1 MAENLKTFSIAKS
14 STQYQERLNELDQA
28 IASVK
33 KNITYLDTLNIIDAV
48 TDKKNFAAQINALTP
63 NSSLV
68 INTEP
73 FNEGGI
79 NYSRGDII
87 LKDASDIIHHIPGQS
102 GGLYYPK
109 KITTKDNVNY
119 NIEYSFINAI
129 PTQSSASAT
138 MPSEKNEEGVYAA
151 EVDPAAMSI
160 VFNGL
165 SGGDASESNVYG
177 LFTSASVITLT
188 LRNEAS
194 AFIEP
199 MVEFYWMSWS
209 GNDKIMERV
218 EIDYQLDYFAN
229 GGLANLYNPLPG
241 SPLYMKVK

>member
-48 TDKKNFAAQINALTP
+48 TDKKNFAAQMNVLTP

-109 KITTKDNVNY
+109 RITQPNLEEMNY
-119 NIEYSFINAI
+119 NIEYEFINAI
-129 PTQSSASAT
+129 PT
-138 MPSEKNEEGVYAA
+138 EESTSA
-151 EVDPAAMSI
+151 EVGNEVSNAAHLITFS
-160 VFNGL
+160 GL
-165 SGGDASESNVYG
+165 GGG
-177 LFTSASVITLT
+177 
-188 LRNEAS
+188 EAS
-194 AFIEP
+194 DSSIYGNWSRLNEFSAVSSIEP
-199 MVEFYWMSWS
+199 MIEFYLTNAPASDPS
-209 GNDKIMERV
+209 AQITSMERIELEYSIV
-218 EIDYQLDYFAN
+218 NNKISVKASENADTLNYIWV
-229 GGLANLYNPLPG
+229 
-241 SPLYMKVK
+241 KVK

>member
-1 MAENLKTFSIAKS
+1 MAENLKIFNTVVSGGD
-14 STQYQERLNELDQA
+14 YQKRLNELDQA

-33 KNITYLDTLNIIDAV
+33 KNITYLDTLNIVDAV
-48 TDKKNFAAQINALTP
+48 VDKRNFAAQVNALTP

-73 FNEGGI
+73 FNEGGV

-138 MPSEKNEEGVYAA
+138 ISSEKNEEGVYAA

-165 SGGDASESNVYG
+165 SGGDASKSNVYG

-188 LRNEAS
+188 LQKEANV
-194 AFIEP
+194 FIEP
-199 MVEFYWMSWS
+199 MVEFY
-209 GNDKIMERV
+209 
-218 EIDYQLDYFAN
+218 
-229 GGLANLYNPLPG
+229 
-241 SPLYMKVK
+241 

>member
-14 STQYQERLNELDQA
+14 NTQYQERLNELDQA

-48 TDKKNFAAQINALTP
+48 TDKKDFAAQMNALTP

-73 FNEGGI
+73 FNEGGV

-109 KITTKDNVNY
+109 KITQSDAEAMNY
-119 NIEYSFINAI
+119 NIEYTFINAI
-129 PTQSSASAT
+129 PPTGVVSVAVG
-138 MPSEKNEEGVYAA
+138 EEIKIEDAKQNI
-151 EVDPAAMSI
+151 E
-160 VFNGL
+160 F
-165 SGGDASESNVYG
+165 SGIGGGEAKDSRVYG
-177 LFTSASVITLT
+177 NWLSSGEVVWETYKKEDDTYDY
-188 LRNEAS
+188 
-194 AFIEP
+194 IEP
-199 MVEFYWMSWS
+199 MIEFYFVDESS
-209 GNDKIMERV
+209 MERV
-218 EIDYQLDYFAN
+218 EIDYEIKIDSETVDKKTS
-229 GGLANLYNPLPG
+229 LPKKYIEIP
-241 SPLYMKVK
+241 SNCWAKVK